1 MTDPIGGQ
9 PRILFLG
16 ENWYGSC
23 ARACAYALRR
33 AGCDVRDLDI
43 QRFLPTYRGTLLR
56 VAMRCLRRGSVRE
69 YNDRVLESARAVR
82 PDILIAFKAGQLE
95 AATLRQLRQQ
105 GIRLYNYFPDLSAF
119 AHGPWL
125 LEALPEYDIVFY
137 TKPSWEKDTRRRLHL
152 RQAILLPHGYDAD
165 IHRPLPLLERD
176 RNDYGVEVSF
186 VGTYSPDKEKKL
198 AALLA
203 ARALNMRI
211 WGLGW
216 AERCIDPRVRKA
228 VVGVSAEGDTYARV
242 LQASD
247 INLGLLSDYA
257 PGASAG
263 DLTTTRTY
271 EIPACGGFML
281 HQRNNEVL
289 ELFREGEEIACFGS
303 DDEMVAKVDYYLAH
317 PDERG
322 RLAEAAHRRCVPAY
336 SYDERMRVLLSHH
349 RESVNSGAVR

>member
-1 MTDPIGGQ
+1 MTDSGGGQ

-43 QRFLPTYRGTLLR
+43 QRFLPTYKGAFLR

-69 YNDRVLESARAVR
+69 YNDRVMESAAAYR
-82 PDILIAFKAGQLE
+82 PDILIAFKAAQLE
-95 AATLRQLRQQ
+95 AATLRKLRER

-125 LEALPEYDIVFY
+125 PEALPEYDIVFY
-137 TKPSWEKDTRRRLHL
+137 TKPSWEKDTSRRLQL

-165 IHRPLPLLERD
+165 IHRPLPLSERD
-176 RNDYGVEVSF
+176 RNDYGAAVSF
-186 VGTYSPDKEKKL
+186 VGTYSPDKERRL
-198 AALLA
+198 ASLLA
-203 ARALNMRI
+203 ARAVNLRI

-216 AERCIDPRVRKA
+216 AERCVDPRVRKA

-242 LQASD
+242 VQASA
-247 INLGLLSDYA
+247 INLGLLSAQA
-257 PGASAG
+257 PGASIG

-281 HQRNNEVL
+281 HQRNDEVL
-289 ELFREGEEIACFGS
+289 KLYREGEEISCFVS
-303 DDEMVAKVDYYLAH
+303 DDEMIAKVDYYLAH
-317 PDERG
+317 PDERE
-322 RLAEAAHRRCVPAY
+322 RLASAAHRRCVPAY
-336 SYDERMRVLLSHH
+336 SYDERMRVLLSNH
-349 RESVNSGAVR
+349 RESVNSGVMG